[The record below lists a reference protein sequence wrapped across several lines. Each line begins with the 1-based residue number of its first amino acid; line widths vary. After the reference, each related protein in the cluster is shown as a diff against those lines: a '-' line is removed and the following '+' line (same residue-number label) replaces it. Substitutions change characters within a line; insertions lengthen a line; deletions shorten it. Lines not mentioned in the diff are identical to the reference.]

1 MFLSSS
7 SSVVKENY
15 HAPPIGDEERQN
27 MSVCIGTFSG
37 ANSSY
42 NMYKSNCFDLMV
54 QSCSTK
60 WTPECDA
67 YIANSSNT
75 KQTELFL
82 NTVASYGKQPVS
94 STNSCNVSGHSH
106 NANQRIV
113 MGMNTFQTDDDTVV
127 PLSCYQSTFF
137 EQKKRSLIK
146 KQEYEERKRAQRM
159 EHELQFKKQLQL
171 ERVRI
176 DKEEQS
182 SMSADT
188 LINSTTT
195 ISSETSPNS
204 SEVSPISSEVSQN
217 SEVSPISSETSPIS
231 SEVSPI
237 SSETTT
243 SSSSPK
249 VHNKNDNVS
258 KPTVQKKSFYDSI
271 TDVGTAPCSK
281 TCEISKMM

>member
-15 HAPPIGDEERQN
+15 HAPPIGNEEQQN
-27 MSVCIGTFSG
+27 LSVCIGTFSG

-94 STNSCNVSGHSH
+94 STNSCNVYGHSH

-113 MGMNTFQTDDDTVV
+113 MGMNTFQTDDDTYV

-182 SMSADT
+182 SKPADVST
-188 LINSTTT
+188 SINSTTI
-195 ISSETSPNS
+195 ISSDVSPDESTNSTSPVT
-204 SEVSPISSEVSQN
+204 SEVSPISSEVS
-217 SEVSPISSETSPIS
+217 
-231 SEVSPI
+231 
-237 SSETTT
+237 T
-243 SSSSPK
+243 SSSSPET
-249 VHNKNDNVS
+249 VS
-258 KPTVQKKSFYDSI
+258 NPTIQKKSFYDSI
-271 TDVGTAPCSK
+271 TDVGTASCSK

>member
-15 HAPPIGDEERQN
+15 HAPPIGDEEQQN

-37 ANSSY
+37 ASSSY

-54 QSCSTK
+54 NSCSTK

-113 MGMNTFQTDDDTVV
+113 MGMNTFQTDDETYV
-127 PLSCYQSTFF
+127 PLSCYQSTFL
-137 EQKKRSLIK
+137 EQKKRNLIK
-146 KQEYEERKRAQRM
+146 KQEFEERKRAQRM
-159 EHELQFKKQLQL
+159 AHELQFKKQLQL
-171 ERVRI
+171 ERIRI
-176 DKEEQS
+176 DKKENSISLPEVSVSTSPEVLVNTPQDVNHTKTES
-182 SMSADT
+182 V
-188 LINSTTT
+188 LNSTG
-195 ISSETSPNS
+195 
-204 SEVSPISSEVSQN
+204 
-217 SEVSPISSETSPIS
+217 
-231 SEVSPI
+231 
-237 SSETTT
+237 
-243 SSSSPK
+243 
-249 VHNKNDNVS
+249 
-258 KPTVQKKSFYDSI
+258 QKKSFYDSI
-271 TDVGTAPCSK
+271 TDVSNTPCSK
-281 TCEISKMM
+281 TCEITKIM